1 MTQSKNLKEE
11 AFEKWKPIIQSLGV
25 TGSRADWLSKYTNSH
40 QSGILDSEN
49 VNSLYTE
56 ESFPSLLPIAKQVA
70 SKTIG
75 LDLVSVSPIGGGNS
89 GDEIRKIDAELKS
102 DNRDGKI
109 DSIIE
114 GTEYV
119 EKTREDHP
127 DYIKP
132 KGPSGALF
140 YLDYQ
145 YGSTS
150 SPITTSIDED
160 KLKRII

>member
-1 MTQSKNLKEE
+1 MEDDFKKKALDKWAPILQSV
-11 AFEKWKPIIQSLGV
+11 GV
-25 TGSRADWLSKYTNSH
+25 TGSKADWLSKYANTH
-40 QSGILDSEN
+40 RPGILDSEN
-49 VNSLYTE
+49 VNDLYTE
-56 ESFPSLLPIAKQVA
+56 ESFPSLLPIAIRVA
-70 SKTIG
+70 SKTIA

-109 DSIIE
+109 ESIIE

-132 KGPSGALF
+132 KGPSGELF

-150 SPITTSIDED
+150 STTSIDED